1 MIPWIERPE
10 RHGTG
15 PSRLSKEWPG
25 KGLLNS
31 EEREYQTEVTLEVIW
46 FTAKSLIPV
55 DRPKRPTA
63 IYGISEFKFSPLNKS
78 NVIAGPFKS
87 AGALVQSTIGR
98 RVVHIIFYCW

>member
-15 PSRLSKEWPG
+15 PSRLSKACPG

-46 FTAKSLIPV
+46 FTAKSLNPWTDQRDQLQFMV
-55 DRPKRPTA
+55 
-63 IYGISEFKFSPLNKS
+63 FQNLNS
-78 NVIAGPFKS
+78 
-87 AGALVQSTIGR
+87 
-98 RVVHIIFYCW
+98 VH